1 MKTIYVLFRNKRM
14 SRNIKSVGVCIK
26 FIVLQIVFFHAS
38 AQKISNNLDTVDMN
52 LVIQTGSDSVH
63 FILAKTA
70 RLQMNDCGKMNLGLR
85 KQIAYYLLES
95 DSLFSR
101 NWETEKVHA
110 RIGAV
115 PSDSHNIPIILRM
128 GEEEFHYGCPGEL
141 YWGYGPRWGRIHRGL
156 DTKLDIGDSIVASF
170 NGVVRFSSY
179 DDGGYGKCVVIR
191 HFNGLE
197 TLYAHL
203 SKLMVSSGDLVCS
216 GEVIGLAG
224 VTGRSN
230 GPHLHFETRYNG
242 YSFNPF
248 LCFTEDSFKLKCDTL
263 VLKSQDFYYE
273 TEQGIES
280 AITKHKV
287 KTGETLTAIAK
298 KYHTSVKKIVA
309 INRLKNPNNL
319 RVGQTLRIKK

>member
-1 MKTIYVLFRNKRM
+1 MIRKMKLV
-14 SRNIKSVGVCIK
+14 
-26 FIVLQIVFFHAS
+26 A
-38 AQKISNNLDTVDMN
+38 
-52 LVIQTGSDSVH
+52 LVIQFFSLSMLVLSVSAQQISNKSDTVLMSLGQQSNLDSLQLTLKKTPR
-63 FILAKTA
+63 ILV
-70 RLQMNDCGKMNLGLR
+70 NDCGDKDVELR
-85 KQIAYYLLES
+85 KRIAAHLVTC
-95 DSLFSR
+95 DSLFTQ
-101 NWETEKVHA
+101 NWNTEKVHA
-110 RIGAV
+110 KIGSVPNDSTEIRIA
-115 PSDSHNIPIILRM
+115 LRT

-156 DTKLDIGDSIVASF
+156 DTKLNIGDSIVAAF
-170 NGVVRFSSY
+170 DGIVRFSSF

-191 HFNGLE
+191 HLNGLE

-203 SKLMVSSGDLVCS
+203 SEFMVLSGDLVCS

-242 YSFNPF
+242 YSFDPF
-248 LCFTEDSFKLKCDTL
+248 LCFTKDSFKLKCDTL

-287 KTGETLTAIAK
+287 KAGETLTAIAK
-298 KYHTSVKKIVA
+298 KYRTSVKKIVA
-309 INRLKNPNNL
+309 INKLKNPNNL
-319 RVGQTLRIKK
+319 SVGQTLRIKK